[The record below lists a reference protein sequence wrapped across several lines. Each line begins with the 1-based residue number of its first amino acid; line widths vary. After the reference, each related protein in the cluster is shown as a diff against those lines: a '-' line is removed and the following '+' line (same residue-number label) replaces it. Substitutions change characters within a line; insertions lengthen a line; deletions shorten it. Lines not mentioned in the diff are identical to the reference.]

1 MKTLYDLLGALAD
14 DDSEDVRTAFRKA
27 VKGTHPDLIPDD
39 PDAALK
45 FRQIVRANEILSD
58 EDQRAVYDHLLDLA
72 ALERETASKHAF
84 AAGFTRSSGAMAAVG
99 AGALTIGGYL
109 LFIHISVASVVSP
122 NKAEIAR
129 GSARIVAAA
138 ADVQNAG
145 SKPAADAATSVETL
159 GAQRDDASPG
169 S

>member
-14 DDSEDVRTAFRKA
+14 DDFEDARTAFRKA
-27 VKGTHPDLIPDD
+27 VKGTHPDLNPDD

-84 AAGFTRSSGAMAAVG
+84 AAVLHKIASGTMAAVG

-145 SKPAADAATSVETL
+145 SKPAADAATSVEL
-159 GAQRDDASPG
+159 RAQPDDASPG